1 MGKALKADRCLM
13 STGLSE
19 GTTLA
24 EQDNELASLR
34 VAQKRGADLPAC
46 L

>member
-1 MGKALKADRCLM
+1 M

-19 GTTLA
+19 GTKLA

-34 VAQKRGADLPAC
+34 VAQKRGVDLPAC

>member
-1 MGKALKADRCLM
+1 M

-19 GTTLA
+19 QADLPCTILA

-34 VAQKRGADLPAC
+34 VAQKGGAALPAC